1 MTMVLFLIY
10 FFRYYVKSYLVIAN
24 IRYGKMKTKTISEST
39 SPKFCET
46 FRVRSAFL
54 YMYMYDVLKHFR
66 FYFIGKGHNNNYM
79 YLSIAKLAPSFP
91 AASLHCIYWFNVSWE
106 VICLSSL
113 LTTYHW
119 ESGIGKYLM
128 LAINNRTQGKSRR
141 DCLLIKLCEYLIS
154 YKRCLNV
161 LIFCVNAIA
170 HP

>member
-1 MTMVLFLIY
+1 MQIFICFYVKRSKKTHKMTMVLYLIY

-66 FYFIGKGHNNNYM
+66 FYFIGKGHNYNYM

-91 AASLHCIYWFNVSWE
+91 AASLLCSYWFNVSCE
-106 VICLSSL
+106 VIYMSSL

-119 ESGIGKYLM
+119 ESGIGNYLM
-128 LAINNRTQGKSRR
+128 LAIKNRTQANSRR
-141 DCLLIKLCEYLIS
+141 VCFLLKLFNIM
-154 YKRCLNV
+154 
-161 LIFCVNAIA
+161 
-170 HP
+170 